1 MRSIATSIVSGR
13 GWSPTDIDNDHP
25 QISRAYIVVALNLVD
40 LLLSYTMSSGG
51 ENYEN
56 GYDDMLDRGQP
67 SNSDLE
73 DDTGRL
79 MIITP
84 QHSRKIRIRNFAY
97 LLIAV
102 AISAVLVI
110 LVALLGVLL
119 GVRRSREGNTL
130 LPSDPNERAVALL
143 TDYPVIDGYVS
154 TI

>member
-1 MRSIATSIVSGR
+1 
-13 GWSPTDIDNDHP
+13 
-25 QISRAYIVVALNLVD
+25 
-40 LLLSYTMSSGG
+40 MSSGG

-67 SNSDLE
+67 SKSDLE

-130 LPSDPNERAVALL
+130 LPSDPNERAVVLL